1 MNLTVSQRI
10 TGGFFFTCGFLLL
23 IAVVAVWGMQRVKGD
38 LAAVADQSTPM
49 VVKSGDLMAAL
60 LESSRAT
67 SRHFNGRTDDVVK
80 AAKDEFDA
88 TAARYAKTHA
98 DMEALLG
105 DDSDLRD
112 ELNQVD
118 ELARAYLDIVPRVL
132 AAHEAELA
140 AEKKARKARNN
151 AEDLGDEID
160 ASLQDMADSGR
171 NRAVASKLASLVS
184 EALVAAVDSL
194 GQRNLAALKTAMKD
208 LDSLATSI
216 TSRVAELRA
225 GGAKQSDLDQLEEF
239 RKLIS
244 GPQSLPDHH
253 KMQLEQAAAS
263 EAAFNESDAKLNE
276 TMAALKSFLDE
287 VQSFKDKASESAS
300 NAISFSNSVLTTT
313 AIVALVFAAFVAT
326 WVVRSIQ
333 QPLSETV
340 KVIEQVAR
348 GDMTVVVR
356 VQNQDEFG
364 RLAGSVNDL
373 TRQLRT
379 MLQKISETALALS
392 SAAEQTAHISQQTHG
407 AIHHQRTQTEQV
419 VVSMTEMNSTVS
431 DVARSANNTL
441 MQVSQASSETS
452 AGRTVVL
459 QSIEAINRLAKEV
472 QESVAVINR
481 LDGYSAQIGTVLDV
495 IRGIAEQTNLLALN
509 AAIEAA
515 RAGEQGRGFAVVADE
530 VRTLASRTQS
540 STQEIQQMIERL
552 QTGARDAVQVMARS
566 QREAESAVAQTSR
579 AGESLE
585 HITQSMNVINDMST
599 QIASAA
605 EQQAAVTQEIHQNMT
620 AISDVSEQ
628 TSQGAAQSLS
638 ASQELAQLAT
648 TLQSLVQQFRV

>member
-38 LAAVADQSTPM
+38 LSAVADQATPM
-49 VVKSGDLMAAL
+49 VVESGELMSAL
-60 LESSRAT
+60 LEANRAA

-80 AAKDEFDA
+80 AAREEFDA
-88 TAARYAKTHA
+88 AAARYEKTHTG
-98 DMEALLG
+98 MEQLLG
-105 DDSDLRD
+105 ENSDLAD
-112 ELNQVD
+112 ELQKVNT
-118 ELARAYLDIVPRVL
+118 LARDYLAIVPKIL
-132 AAHEAELA
+132 TAHEAELA
-140 AEKKARKARNN
+140 AEKKVRKSRSN
-151 AEDLGDEID
+151 AEDLGDELD
-160 ASLQDMADSGR
+160 ANLQDLADGGR
-171 NRAVASKLASLVS
+171 HRAVASKLSSLVG
-184 EALVAAVDSL
+184 EALVSAVDAL
-194 GQRNLAALKTAMKD
+194 GNRNISALGTVMKD

-216 TSRVAELRA
+216 TSRAAELRA
-225 GGAKQSDLDQLEEF
+225 AGGGGDVLEQLEEF
-239 RKLIS
+239 RKVIS
-244 GPQSLPDHH
+244 GPQSLPDHY
-253 KMQLEQAAAS
+253 KMQLEQSAAAT
-263 EAAFNESDAKLNE
+263 AAFNEADAKLTE
-276 TMAALKSFLDE
+276 TLTSLRTFLDA
-287 VQSFKDKASESAS
+287 VQAFKDEAAEHASS
-300 NAISFSNSVLTTT
+300 AISFSNSVLIIT
-313 AIVALVFAAFVAT
+313 AITALVFAAFVAT
-326 WVVRSIQ
+326 WVVRSIN
-333 QPLSETV
+333 QPLSDTV
-340 KVIEQVAR
+340 KVIEEIAR
-348 GDMTVVVR
+348 GDMTVIAR
-356 VQNQDEFG
+356 VHNQDEIG
-364 RLAGSVNDL
+364 KVATTVNDL
-373 TRQLRT
+373 TRQLRS
-379 MLQKISETALALS
+379 MLQKIAETALALS
-392 SAAEQTAHISQQTHG
+392 SAAEETARISQQTHQ
-407 AIHHQRTQTEQV
+407 AINHQRTQTEQV
-419 VVSMTEMNSTVS
+419 VVSMTEMNSTVN
-431 DVARSANNTL
+431 DVARSANSTL
-441 MQVSQASSETS
+441 TQVSQASQETS

-459 QSIEAINRLAKEV
+459 QSIDAINRLAKEV

-605 EQQAAVTQEIHQNMT
+605 EEQAAVTQEIHQNMT

-628 TSQGAAQSLS
+628 TSQGAAQNLS

-648 TLQSLVQQFRV
+648 TLQNLVHQFRV